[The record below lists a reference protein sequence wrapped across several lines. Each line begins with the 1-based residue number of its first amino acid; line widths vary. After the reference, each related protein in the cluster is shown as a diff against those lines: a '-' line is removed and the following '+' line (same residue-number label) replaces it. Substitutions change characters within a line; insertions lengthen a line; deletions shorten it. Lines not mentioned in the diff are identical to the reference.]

1 MTQETACTAWRTD
14 VGAVRPT
21 RRDRL
26 ERAVNRVASASP
38 ARLQSLLAGSG
49 VTSEG
54 QRLSPQFALA
64 LRALALTGKTSYDQL
79 DVPAAR
85 ALLEKESWTFTGPT
99 IEVGAVHDVTLD
111 EPGEVAVPAR
121 LYLPADEPG
130 GFDGP
135 PPVVVFLHGGGWVLG
150 SVESHD
156 AVTRFLCRHGRVAVL
171 SVDYRLAP
179 EHPFPAAVE
188 DAVHAVRWAR
198 RHGERWGYDGS
209 RLAVAGDSAGGNL
222 SAVACQQLRG
232 TDDVPDLQVL
242 VVPGVDFSR
251 RTASRE
257 TYGDGFFLTD
267 GEMDWYEDHYL
278 GPDTDRSDP
287 RASPLLA
294 DDLAGLPPAYVVVA
308 GFDPLRDEGE
318 AYARALRDA
327 GVPVTLRRHTALV
340 HPFINGVT
348 MSDEARAAGF
358 EIVGA
363 IRLGLRA

>member
-1 MTQETACTAWRTD
+1 
-14 VGAVRPT
+14 VGTLRPS

-26 ERAVNRVASASP
+26 ERAVNRAAAASP
-38 ARLQSLLAGSG
+38 ARLQALLAGRD

-64 LRALALTGKTSYDQL
+64 LRALALSGKTSYDRL
-79 DVPAAR
+79 GVPAAR
-85 ALLEKESWTFTGPT
+85 ALLEKESWTFTGPR
-99 IEVGAVHDVTLD
+99 IEVGAVREVTLD
-111 EPGEVAVPAR
+111 EEGEVPVPAR
-121 LYLPADEPG
+121 LYLPAQEPG

-150 SVESHD
+150 SVDSHD
-156 AVTRFLCRHGRVAVL
+156 AVTRFLCRHARVAVL

-198 RHGERWGYDGS
+198 RHGERWGFDGS

-232 TDDVPDLQVL
+232 TPAMPDLQVL

-251 RTASRE
+251 RTASRAA
-257 TYGDGFFLTD
+257 YGNGFFLTD
-267 GEMDWYEDHYL
+267 SEIDWYEGHYL

-294 DDLAGLPPAYVVVA
+294 DDLSGLPPAYVVVA

-340 HPFINGVT
+340 HPFINGLT

>member
-1 MTQETACTAWRTD
+1 
-14 VGAVRPT
+14 
-21 RRDRL
+21 
-26 ERAVNRVASASP
+26 
-38 ARLQSLLAGSG
+38 
-49 VTSEG
+49 
-54 QRLSPQFALA
+54 
-64 LRALALTGKTSYDQL
+64 
-79 DVPAAR
+79 
-85 ALLEKESWTFTGPT
+85 
-99 IEVGAVHDVTLD
+99 
-111 EPGEVAVPAR
+111 
-121 LYLPADEPG
+121 
-130 GFDGP
+130 
-135 PPVVVFLHGGGWVLG
+135 
-150 SVESHD
+150 
-156 AVTRFLCRHGRVAVL
+156 VL

-179 EHPFPAAVE
+179 EHRFPAAVE
-188 DAVHAVRWAR
+188 DSVHAVRWAR

-251 RTASRE
+251 RTASRA

-278 GPDTDRSDP
+278 GPDTDRTDP

-340 HPFINGVT
+340 HPFINGIS

>member
-1 MTQETACTAWRTD
+1 MSALQ
-14 VGAVRPT
+14 PT

-38 ARLQSLLAGSG
+38 ARLQSLLAGRG

-64 LRALALTGKTSYDQL
+64 LRALALTGKTSYDTL

-85 ALLEKESWTFTGPT
+85 ALLEKESWTFTGPR
-99 IEVGAVHDVTLD
+99 IEVGAVHDLTLD
-111 EPGEVAVPAR
+111 EEGEVPIPAR
-121 LYLPADEPG
+121 LYLPAEEPG

-150 SVESHD
+150 SIESHD

-179 EHPFPAAVE
+179 EHRFPAAVE
-188 DAVHAVRWAR
+188 DTVHAVRWAR
-198 RHGERWGYDGS
+198 RHGGRWGYDGS

-232 TDDVPDLQVL
+232 TDDLPDLQVL
-242 VVPGVDFSR
+242 VVPGVDLSR
-251 RTASRE
+251 HSASRT
-257 TYGDGFFLTD
+257 TYGNGFFLTD
-267 GEMDWYEDHYL
+267 SEMDWYEDHYL
-278 GPDTDRSDP
+278 GPHTDRSDP
-287 RASPLLA
+287 RVSPLLA
-294 DDLAGLPPAYVVVA
+294 DDLSGLPPAYVVVA

-318 AYARALRDA
+318 AYAQALRDA
-327 GVPVTLRRHTALV
+327 GVPVTLRRHSALV

-348 MSDEARAAGF
+348 MSDEARAAGH

-363 IRLGLRA
+363 LRLGLRA

>member
-1 MTQETACTAWRTD
+1 
-14 VGAVRPT
+14 VGTLRPS

-26 ERAVNRVASASP
+26 ERAVNRTASASP
-38 ARLQSLLAGSG
+38 ARLQALLAGRG

-79 DVPAAR
+79 SVAAAR
-85 ALLEKESWTFTGPT
+85 ELLEKESWTFSGPR
-99 IEVGAVHDVTLD
+99 IEVGAVHDLTLD
-111 EPGEVAVPAR
+111 EDGEIPVPAR
-121 LYLPADEPG
+121 LYLPAPEPG

-135 PPVVVFLHGGGWVLG
+135 PPVVVFFHGGGWVLG
-150 SVESHD
+150 SVDSHD
-156 AVTRFLCRHGRVAVL
+156 AVTRFLCRHARVAVL

-179 EHPFPAAVE
+179 ENPFPAAVE

-198 RHGERWGYDGS
+198 RHGEEWGYDGT

-232 TDDVPDLQVL
+232 TGAMPDLQVL
-242 VVPGVDFSR
+242 VVPGTDFSR
-251 RTASRE
+251 RAPSRA
-257 TYGDGFFLTD
+257 TYGDGFFLTE

-287 RASPLLA
+287 RASPLRA
-294 DDLAGLPPAYVVVA
+294 DDLSGLPPAYVVVA

-327 GVPVTLRRHTALV
+327 GVPVTLRRHTAMV
-340 HPFINGVT
+340 HPFINGV
-348 MSDEARAAGF
+348 SLSSEARDAAF

-363 IRLGLRA
+363 LRLGLRA

>member
-1 MTQETACTAWRTD
+1 
-14 VGAVRPT
+14 VGTPRPS

-26 ERAVNRVASASP
+26 ERAVNRAAAASP
-38 ARLQSLLAGSG
+38 ARLQALLAGRD

-64 LRALALTGKTSYDQL
+64 LRALALSGKTSYDRL
-79 DVPAAR
+79 GVPAAR
-85 ALLEKESWTFTGPT
+85 ALLEKESWTFTGPR
-99 IEVGAVHDVTLD
+99 IEVGAVREVTLD
-111 EPGEVAVPAR
+111 EEGEVPVPAR
-121 LYLPADEPG
+121 LYLPAQEPG

-150 SVESHD
+150 SVDSHD

-198 RHGERWGYDGS
+198 RHGQRWGFDGS

-232 TDDVPDLQVL
+232 TPAMPDLQVL

-251 RTASRE
+251 RTASRA
-257 TYGDGFFLTD
+257 TYGNGFFLTD
-267 GEMDWYEDHYL
+267 SEIDWYEGHYL
-278 GPDTDRSDP
+278 GPDTDRRDP

-294 DDLAGLPPAYVVVA
+294 DDLSGLPPAYVVVA

-340 HPFINGVT
+340 HPFVNGLT